1 MFSFIFMLLLPVARH
16 ARRGY
21 YYVTKEETE
30 VQRRP
35 VICLHFQ
42 AFHILSY
49 ILEGTVNYCKPV
61 FHWESL
67 TDIPSSPPPLLAKE

>member
-35 VICLHFQ
+35 VICLIQ
-42 AFHILSY
+42 VVRGRVG
-49 ILEGTVNYCKPV
+49 LE
-61 FHWESL
+61 SR
-67 TDIPSSPPPLLAKE
+67 PL